1 MHLVDDET
9 LLRVQNN
16 LMHSKNIRSLHGS
29 WWFNIAMLIMIAGI
43 MVFFLMTQY
52 STTSHVIRAKE
63 TRKDIPFQPL
73 VWNNAIRNNID
84 M

>member
-1 MHLVDDET
+1 
-9 LLRVQNN
+9 
-16 LMHSKNIRSLHGS
+16 
-29 WWFNIAMLIMIAGI
+29 MLIMIAGV
-43 MVFFLMTQY
+43 MVFFLTTQY